1 MPREIVLAYPED
13 RRNWVRRS
21 IEDYYK
27 LRWSITIPLVLSFA
41 VVLVVVGWPL
51 LLGAGSLLA
60 EVLGINPNQAVRG
73 QPNGFLWLLTFLV
86 VLVLIMLLV
95 YVVSCVIATA
105 WLIAARKWPRTDAYN
120 AIVLCRYPKHWIK
133 SGARPPT

>member
-1 MPREIVLAYPED
+1 
-13 RRNWVRRS
+13 
-21 IEDYYK
+21 
-27 LRWSITIPLVLSFA
+27 
-41 VVLVVVGWPL
+41 VLVVVGWAL

-73 QPNGFLWLLTFLV
+73 QPNGFLWLVAFLV

-95 YVVSCVIATA
+95 YVVWCVIATA

>member
-73 QPNGFLWLLTFLV
+73 QPNGFLWLVAFLV
-86 VLVLIMLLV
+86 VLVLIMFTRLRGLV
-95 YVVSCVIATA
+95 RHSDCLANRCTQLATY
-105 WLIAARKWPRTDAYN
+105 RAYN